1 MFHAV
6 IASNVEV
13 AEPLIRV
20 IANNTGRLGATVV
33 TSSDT
38 PVPDAVSFHLTGDGR
53 LHIQDLGLDLT
64 SAGLTT
70 DEAAATAAIVA
81 VTRDAAPVPPHSQH
95 SQEPAWRAAT
105 DRSGNLVTAY
115 ADAPPADQAV
125 LHTTEDTPDAPPTPA
140 PLTASSYPHHQ
151 QP

>member
-38 PVPDAVSFHLTGDGR
+38 PIPDAVSFHLTGDGR
-53 LHIQDLGLDLT
+53 LHIQDLGLDLA
-64 SAGLTT
+64 SAGLTA

-81 VTRDAAPVPPHSQH
+81 VTRDAATVTPPVHVAK
-95 SQEPAWRAAT
+95 EPTWRAAT
-105 DRSGNLVTAY
+105 DRSGNL
-115 ADAPPADQAV
+115 
-125 LHTTEDTPDAPPTPA
+125 
-140 PLTASSYPHHQ
+140 LTGRSEERRVGKGGVGTGVARWARYSAK
-151 QP
+151 